1 MPVTPTTQLVLLDP
15 RQLRVD
21 PDNIRIRKDQGNL
34 ESLAESIGEHGVLQ
48 PLGVI
53 QVDGYHQ
60 VVFGNRRREAAILA
74 GLDRVPCVILPTTDD
89 DDVLVLQILENV
101 QREDLNDLE
110 KAEAFARLR
119 RRLATKYDVK
129 GEQARDE
136 LVAKALGINE
146 RTVRRYLS
154 LRELVPAVRDL
165 VADGELTVTQA
176 QHLRALT
183 PAARQEAMAHFAV
196 ERGLTA
202 AQISRTVTLLV
213 QNPNLTIEMALR
225 MADRDDSVP
234 PASGGDA
241 PVPVAAPAPAAPVA
255 PVARPATAPIE
266 DPDDDSDLWDDDPE
280 EPDELGDPPGTVRA
294 RQPDTA
300 DRSRVFRIHSV
311 DAFAD
316 LVERL
321 GQCIRDGD
329 ITSLADQD
337 AAAPMK
343 LRLVL
348 RQMEAVTKDLRLYLN
363 RRQWAD

>member
-1 MPVTPTTQLVLLDP
+1 M
-15 RQLRVD
+15 
-21 PDNIRIRKDQGNL
+21 G
-34 ESLAESIGEHGVLQ
+34 
-48 PLGVI
+48 
-53 QVDGYHQ
+53 GYHQ

-74 GLDRVPCVILPTTDD
+74 GLDHVPCVILPTTDED
-89 DDVLVLQILENV
+89 EVLVLQILENL
-101 QREDLNDLE
+101 QREDLNDME

-119 RRLATKYDVK
+119 RRLATKYDIK

-136 LVAKALGINE
+136 TVAKVLGITD

-196 ERGLTA
+196 EHGLTA
-202 AQISRTVTLLV
+202 AQISRTVALLV
-213 QNPNLTIEMALR
+213 GNSNLTIEMALR
-225 MADRDDSVP
+225 MANRDESP
-234 PASGGDA
+234 
-241 PVPVAAPAPAAPVA
+241 PVPAAGDVPAPVA
-255 PVARPATAPIE
+255 GAPLAAPTPLPAGPHVD
-266 DPDDDSDLWDDDPE
+266 DPDDDSDLWDDDP
-280 EPDELGDPPGTVRA
+280 DDPTEVADQRGPAQA

-300 DRSRVFRIHSV
+300 DRSRVFRIHSI

-321 GQCIRDGD
+321 SQCLRDGD
-329 ITSLADQD
+329 ITVIADQD
-337 AAAPMK
+337 ETAPMK

-348 RQMEAVTKDLRLYLN
+348 RQLESVTKDLRLYLN